1 VIESTETGSYPMEVE
16 FPAQV
21 AIGTSTG
28 PEVRVWYVST
38 AGEVEQKES
47 TTVRYVYLNQMQK
60 M

>member
-1 VIESTETGSYPMEVE
+1 MEVE